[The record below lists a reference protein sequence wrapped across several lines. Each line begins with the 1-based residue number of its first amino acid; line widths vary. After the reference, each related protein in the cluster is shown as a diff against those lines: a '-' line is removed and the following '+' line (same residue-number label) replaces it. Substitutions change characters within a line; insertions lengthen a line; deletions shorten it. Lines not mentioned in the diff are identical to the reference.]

1 MARIYVRRKEPGKGW
16 RYKAVPAGAGRRP
29 AFDSESKFH
38 VRYPDASGKFVYSQA
53 YDTLEE
59 AQRAAAELPSMAK
72 AFAAGLTLEEYKDR
86 ENEHRVPIKKAIDSF
101 LAHASKTKK
110 PKTVAGYKLNLQQ
123 FTESLDSK
131 IHYMDE
137 VGKAQ
142 LHAFRDY
149 LAGKGYE
156 ARTQHNRMMT
166 VLSLLKA
173 NRIKT
178 DFSLGKDLPEF
189 EEEPAVPYEPAELQK
204 LFAAMKPEEV
214 IRYKFFLGTACR
226 DKEVTY
232 ASWQD
237 IDFARGIYHVRR
249 KPDVGFTPKK
259 HESRDVKMPT
269 ELAEALKER
278 KKKAPHPRWIFV
290 NEESRP
296 DNHFLRKFK
305 RIALRAKVNCGHCTA
320 PWTAGRYHTTRKI
333 QVMCTTHPVCQH
345 HYLHRLRK
353 TCASNWEASG
363 VPVRTIQY
371 MLGHNSLETTQKY
384 LGITNLDSLTD
395 KIDAAS
401 VIV

>member
-16 RYKAVPAGAGRRP
+16 RYKAIPSGGGRRP
-29 AFDSESKFH
+29 VFDSEAKFH
-38 VRYPDASGKFVYSQA
+38 VRYPDTSGKFVYSEA

-59 AQRAAAELPSMAK
+59 AQQAAAELPTIAK
-72 AFAAGLTLEEYKDR
+72 AVAAGVTLQEYKDR
-86 ENEHRVPIKKAIDSF
+86 ENAHRIPIKKAVDDF
-101 LAHASKTKK
+101 LAHARKTKK
-110 PKTVAGYKLNLQQ
+110 PKTVAGYKLNLGQ
-123 FTESLDSK
+123 FVKSIDKVHFL
-131 IHYMDE
+131 DE
-137 VGKAQ
+137 VGKTQ
-142 LHAFRDY
+142 LYAFRDF
-149 LAGKGYE
+149 LAGEGYE
-156 ARTQHNRMMT
+156 ARTLHNRMMT
-166 VLSLLKA
+166 VLSLLKT
-173 NRIKT
+173 NRIKA

-189 EEEPAVPYEPAELQK
+189 EEEPAVPYEPAELRK
-204 LFAAMKPEEV
+204 LFGEMKPEEV

-237 IDFARGIYHVRR
+237 IDFARGIYHIRR
-249 KPDVGFTPKK
+249 KPDIGFTPKR

-269 ELAEALKER
+269 DLVTALKER
-278 KKKAPHPRWIFV
+278 KKDAPHPRWIFV
-290 NEESRP
+290 NDEGRP

-305 RIALRAKVNCGHCTA
+305 RIALRAKVNCGQCTA

-333 QVMCTTHPVCQH
+333 QVTCETHPVCQH

-353 TCASNWEASG
+353 TCASNWEAKG

-371 MLGHNSLETTQKY
+371 MLGHKSLETTQNY

-395 KIDAAS
+395 KIDAAA